1 MYKKGRGL
9 MKQLY
14 EDQVLLFEDQD
25 LIAEEYAEIQERKM
39 ILGQNE
45 SRFYVSRN
53 HLFRFDQKQFPQ
65 LPNGIGFFHQKCR
78 KKCSILGEA
87 RWPIPRCNKTN
98 VCWILP
104 EDSVSCRSHTMYCK
118 VHLRSKGSVYW
129 FTVRL
134 SFKRSMG

>member
-45 SRFYVSRN
+45 SRFYVSRT

-65 LPNGIGFFHQKCR
+65 LGVEHGNIQIYHK
-78 KKCSILGEA
+78 
-87 RWPIPRCNKTN
+87 NN
-98 VCWILP
+98 
-104 EDSVSCRSHTMYCK
+104 
-118 VHLRSKGSVYW
+118 
-129 FTVRL
+129 
-134 SFKRSMG
+134 